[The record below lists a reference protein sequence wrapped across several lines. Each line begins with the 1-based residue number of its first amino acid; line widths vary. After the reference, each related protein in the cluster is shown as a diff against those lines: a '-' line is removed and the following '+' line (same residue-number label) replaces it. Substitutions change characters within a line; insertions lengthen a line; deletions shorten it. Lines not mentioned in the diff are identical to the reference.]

1 MSSRAPG
8 ELLHN
13 RYEVLTCLGQGAMG
27 AVYLVRDQHLT
38 GAIWALKELD
48 TPALPEPD
56 RDMNVALFRREA
68 EILASLDHPGLPR
81 VVDFFEESSP
91 AGPRFYLGM
100 EFIPGQPLDEI
111 LSTTNRPL
119 LPAEAIPIALQ
130 VTHVLE
136 YLHRHNPPIVFRD
149 LKPSNLILTPEGK
162 VYFIDFGIAR
172 HHRPESAKD
181 TQDLGTPGFCA
192 PEQYGHGQTTSRSDL
207 YAVGS
212 TLFHMLSKADPQ
224 TYNFKFPA
232 LSTFQKVPPSLEKA
246 VQRCLQLKP
255 EDRYPDAAALRHDLE
270 VALRESEL
278 PPNHQTRS
286 LNAGLLAVLHHPRTS
301 AAQDRAALWA
311 FWKDWLVR
319 TFVQKPTQPRPPIH
333 RGP

>member
-1 MSSRAPG
+1 
-8 ELLHN
+8 
-13 RYEVLTCLGQGAMG
+13 MG
-27 AVYLVRDQHLT
+27 AVYLVRDIYLT
-38 GAIWALKELD
+38 GAEWALKELD

-56 RDMNVALFRREA
+56 RDMNVALFKREA

-81 VVDFFEESSP
+81 VVDFFEEQS
-91 AGPRFYLGM
+91 AGGVRYYLAM

-111 LSTTNRPL
+111 LTATARPL
-119 LPAEAIPIALQ
+119 WPVEAIPIALQ

-136 YLHRHNPPIVFRD
+136 HLHKHNPPIVFRD

-162 VYFIDFGIAR
+162 IYFIDFGIAR
-172 HHRPESAKD
+172 HHRAESKKD

-192 PEQYGHGQTTSRSDL
+192 PEQYGHGQTTPRSDI

-212 TLFHMLSKADPQ
+212 TLYHMLSKTDPQ
-224 TYNFKFPA
+224 SYNFKFPP
-232 LSTFQKVPPSLEKA
+232 LSSLRWKSADGQEHPIKAAPSLDK
-246 VQRCLQLKP
+246 VLQRCLQLKP
-255 EDRYPDAAALRHDLE
+255 EDRYPDAASLRHDLE
-270 VALRESEL
+270 LALRDTEE
-278 PPNHQTRS
+278 PVKGTRS
-286 LNAGLLAVLHHPRTS
+286 LNPGLVALLHHPRTT